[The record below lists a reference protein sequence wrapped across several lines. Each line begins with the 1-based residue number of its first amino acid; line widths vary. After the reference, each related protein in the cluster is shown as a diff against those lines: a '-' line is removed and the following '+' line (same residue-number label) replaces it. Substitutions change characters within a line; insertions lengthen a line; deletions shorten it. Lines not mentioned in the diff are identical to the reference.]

1 MVPVHTSGGWFD
13 IFLNGTINGFV
24 GVRKHGGTEKA
35 RRESKMIIG
44 AWGHGASRKFGDVDF
59 GPTANRDFFDRQMR
73 WYNHYLKGE
82 DNGIDR
88 EPPIEIFYMGVDKWA
103 HAEDWPLPGTKFT
116 PYYLGSS
123 RTLTSAK
130 PSAEGSE
137 KYSYDPKNAVPTL
150 GGNNCCGTPT
160 LAGPKDQ
167 RPIESRSD
175 VLVYTSEALTS
186 PLAIAGPVH
195 MKLFAATDGR
205 DTDWMIKLVDVYPD
219 GFAMNIAE
227 GMLRA
232 RFRNGVDKMEL
243 LQPNQV
249 YEYDVNMAGTANV
262 FQPGHRIRVD
272 ITSSNFPQFDRNPN
286 TGEDLGASSVTRTAM
301 QTVHHGS
308 AHASHIVL
316 PVVPVP

>member
-1 MVPVHTSGGWFD
+1 
-13 IFLNGTINGFV
+13 
-24 GVRKHGGTEKA
+24 
-35 RRESKMIIG
+35 
-44 AWGHGASRKFGDVDF
+44 
-59 GPTANRDFFDRQMR
+59 
-73 WYNHYLKGE
+73 
-82 DNGIDR
+82 
-88 EPPIEIFYMGVDKWA
+88 
-103 HAEDWPLPGTKFT
+103 
-116 PYYLGSS
+116 
-123 RTLTSAK
+123 
-130 PSAEGSE
+130 
-137 KYSYDPKNAVPTL
+137 
-150 GGNNCCGTPT
+150 
-160 LAGPKDQ
+160 
-167 RPIESRSD
+167 
-175 VLVYTSEALTS
+175 
-186 PLAIAGPVH
+186 

-232 RFRNGVDKMEL
+232 RFRNGVDKMDL

-249 YEYDVNMAGTANV
+249 YEYDIDMAGTANV

-308 AHASHIVL
+308 AQASHIVL

>member
-1 MVPVHTSGGWFD
+1 M
-13 IFLNGTINGFV
+13 
-24 GVRKHGGTEKA
+24 
-35 RRESKMIIG
+35 
-44 AWGHGASRKFGDVDF
+44 
-59 GPTANRDFFDRQMR
+59 
-73 WYNHYLKGE
+73 
-82 DNGIDR
+82 
-88 EPPIEIFYMGVDKWA
+88 
-103 HAEDWPLPGTKFT
+103 
-116 PYYLGSS
+116 
-123 RTLTSAK
+123 
-130 PSAEGSE
+130 
-137 KYSYDPKNAVPTL
+137 
-150 GGNNCCGTPT
+150 
-160 LAGPKDQ
+160 LA
-167 RPIESRSD
+167 
-175 VLVYTSEALTS
+175 YTSEALTS

-232 RFRNGVDKMEL
+232 RFRNGVDKMDL
-243 LQPNQV
+243 LKPNQV
-249 YEYDVNMAGTANV
+249 YEYDIAMAGTANV

-308 AHASHIVL
+308 AQASHIVL